1 MVERCPDK
9 TEVEGPIPSM
19 PTKVKKNLVP
29 KIIYEDK
36 NFLAVN
42 KPAGMITHPASK
54 EKVSEG
60 DSLMDWALK
69 KYPEIKK
76 VGEDTEL
83 RAGIV
88 HRLDKDTSGIILIP
102 KNQKYFEYLKNL
114 FQRHL
119 IKKTYFALV
128 HGAPKE
134 KTGTINLAIGIRSGS
149 IRRTTRGGKMPKEAQ
164 TSYELVKVKTK
175 AGKIYSLLRILPKT
189 GRTHQ
194 IRVHLKAIG
203 LPICGDEIYGL
214 KRGDEFK
221 RLMLHAE
228 SIEFPVSFKKKLKI
242 RSALPKEFSA
252 FTK

>member
-1 MVERCPDK
+1 MKK
-9 TEVEGPIPSM
+9 TIS
-19 PTKVKKNLVP
+19 P
-29 KIIYEDK
+29 KIIYENN

-42 KPAGMITHPASK
+42 KPAGMITHPASR
-54 EKVSEG
+54 EKNLAEE
-60 DSLMDWALK
+60 SLMDWVLK
-69 KYPEIKK
+69 KYPAIAK

-114 FQRHL
+114 FQKHKV
-119 IKKTYFALV
+119 IKTYFALV

-149 IRRTTRGGKMPKEAQ
+149 IRRTTRGGKMAKEAE
-164 TSYELVKVKTK
+164 TRYELIKTK
-175 AGKIYSLLRILPKT
+175 VRAARIYSLLKITPKT

-194 IRVHLKAIG
+194 IRVHLKAIS

-221 RLMLHAE
+221 RLMLHSE
-228 SIEFPVSFKKKLKI
+228 SVEFPASSKKKLII
-242 RSALPKEFSA
+242 RSSLPKEFA
-252 FTK
+252 TFTK

>member
-1 MVERCPDK
+1 MKK
-9 TEVEGPIPSM
+9 TLS
-19 PTKVKKNLVP
+19 P

-42 KPAGMITHPASK
+42 KPTGMITHPASK
-54 EKVSEG
+54 EKSIDEE
-60 DSLMDWALK
+60 SLMDWVLK

-102 KNQKYFEYLKNL
+102 KNQKYFEYLKSL
-114 FQRHL
+114 FQKHL
-119 IKKTYFALV
+119 VKKTYFALV

-134 KTGTINLAIGIRSGS
+134 KTGKINLAIGIRSGS
-149 IRRTTRGGKMPKEAQ
+149 IRRTTRGGKMAKEAE
-164 TSYELVKVKTK
+164 TDYELIKVKTK
-175 AGKIYSLLRILPKT
+175 AGKIYSLLRVLPKT

-228 SIEFPVSFKKKLKI
+228 SLEFPVSSKKKLKI
-242 RSALPKEFSA
+242 KSVLPKEFTV